1 MDLGAATRGRAGSE
15 EAGRD
20 GACVASSIPRRRA
33 RGVIDR
39 ADSGRLAGM
48 LIEDETLRAKKV
60 LTLDGRH
67 VGEVTGL
74 EIELDGWRVQW
85 LDVKLLRDVLE
96 GLKVKKPLFGS
107 VTIRLAPERVRA
119 VTDNVMLTTDFD
131 KLASLLAG
139 EGDPGG
145 VELKK

>member
-1 MDLGAATRGRAGSE
+1 
-15 EAGRD
+15 
-20 GACVASSIPRRRA
+20 
-33 RGVIDR
+33 
-39 ADSGRLAGM
+39 M